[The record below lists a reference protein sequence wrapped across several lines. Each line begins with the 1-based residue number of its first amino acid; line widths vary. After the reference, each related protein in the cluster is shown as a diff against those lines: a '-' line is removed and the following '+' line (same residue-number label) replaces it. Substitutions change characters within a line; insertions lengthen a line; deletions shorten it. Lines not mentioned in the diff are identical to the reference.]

1 MKNSTKTII
10 LISSIVALC
19 LLLFVLPMLL
29 KHIPDNPEGTVGNTA
44 GNLNNKGLFCEVNGK
59 VYFSNVYDG
68 GSLYSMN
75 PDETGMSKLNSLQ
88 STQINGDSNYI
99 YYFGQNLGKQTGL
112 GYVRT
117 KNAIYRSTLNGKRTT
132 TIKQVPVFNLQLV
145 DNYLYYLYAP
155 EKSRGC
161 LYRIG
166 RDKQDDERLTT
177 FVVNPSCAEDGII
190 YYNGTVDNHYL
201 FALDTKTD
209 LATAIWPGNIWYPVK
224 SGNYIYFLDVSS
236 NYSLCRY
243 DLSTGGVD
251 VLTNERVELFNLN
264 DVFIYYQTNAGDNSA
279 FKRMYLDGTGEETI
293 ASGTY
298 TNINITSNYVYFQP
312 FENQVIMYKTP
323 AYEAVNVTDFEAAK
337 ASALKNLK

>member
-1 MKNSTKTII
+1 MKNSTKTAILIVSII
-10 LISSIVALC
+10 LLC
-19 LLLFVLPMLL
+19 FLLFVLPMLL
-29 KHIPDNPEGTVGNTA
+29 RHIPENPVGTVGNTA
-44 GNLNNKGLFCEVNGK
+44 GNLNNGGLFCEVNGK

-68 GSLYSMN
+68 GALYSMN
-75 PDETGMSKLNSLQ
+75 PDETGMRKLNSLK
-88 STQINGDSNYI
+88 SMQINGDSNYI

-132 TIKQVPVFNLQLV
+132 TIKQIPVFNLQLV

-155 EKSRGC
+155 ENSGGC

-190 YYNGTVDNHYL
+190 YFNGTVDNHYL
-201 FALDTKTD
+201 FSLDTKTD
-209 LATAIWPGNIWYPVK
+209 IATAIWPGNIWYPVK

-236 NYSLCRY
+236 DYSLCRY
-243 DLSTGGVD
+243 DLNTGRVD
-251 VLTNERVELFNLN
+251 VLSTERVELFNLN
-264 DVFIYYQTNAGDNSA
+264 DVFIYYQTNTGDTSA

-323 AYEAVNVTDFEAAK
+323 AYEAVNVTEFETAK
-337 ASALKNLK
+337 ASALENLK